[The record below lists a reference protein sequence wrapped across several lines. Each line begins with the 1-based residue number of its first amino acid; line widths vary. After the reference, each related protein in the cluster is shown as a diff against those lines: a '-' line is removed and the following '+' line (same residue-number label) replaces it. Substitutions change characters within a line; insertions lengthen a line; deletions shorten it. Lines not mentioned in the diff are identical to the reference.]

1 MANIKKRLSD
11 PMISKLR
18 RPKEKDGRL
27 EVSDDLVPGLMLR
40 VTTNGVKSFSVSYKV
55 AGEGGYS
62 KTGRPLRGSAHR
74 ATLGRYPFIKTKEA
88 RDKARLLLA
97 DADAG
102 INPQQIQFE
111 EHKERRSNTVRS
123 VAKRF
128 IAREC
133 KGHVASWKRI
143 ERSLELHVLPVLG
156 NKPIRDIKRADIHD
170 LLDAMGEDKGA
181 GVGAAREVRKQL
193 HKMFDWALD
202 REIIAAN
209 PAYKLKRK
217 DLKPN
222 KDAGRALT
230 DDELKAIWKAAGE
243 LRYPH
248 GPWIKMLML
257 TGQRRSDWAKASR
270 AEIDFERRCLEI
282 PAARYK
288 TGRDQVVPLV
298 GAAWEIVEH
307 LPIQTGDYL
316 FSTTGGRLAINSA
329 GRAKTKLDELAPTG
343 RPWRFHD
350 LRVTCETRMASLG
363 VKPDHFAAVLG
374 HVKQG
379 MEAIYNKHSYL
390 EEKRAALLMY
400 NDHLM
405 EVIGK

>member
-1 MANIKKRLSD
+1 
-11 PMISKLR
+11 
-18 RPKEKDGRL
+18 
-27 EVSDDLVPGLMLR
+27 
-40 VTTNGVKSFSVSYKV
+40 
-55 AGEGGYS
+55 
-62 KTGRPLRGSAHR
+62 
-74 ATLGRYPFIKTKEA
+74 
-88 RDKARLLLA
+88 
-97 DADAG
+97 
-102 INPQQIQFE
+102 
-111 EHKERRSNTVRS
+111 
-123 VAKRF
+123 
-128 IAREC
+128 
-133 KGHVASWKRI
+133 
-143 ERSLELHVLPVLG
+143 
-156 NKPIRDIKRADIHD
+156 
-170 LLDAMGEDKGA
+170 
-181 GVGAAREVRKQL
+181 
-193 HKMFDWALD
+193 
-202 REIIAAN
+202 
-209 PAYKLKRK
+209 
-217 DLKPN
+217 
-222 KDAGRALT
+222 
-230 DDELKAIWKAAGE
+230 
-243 LRYPH
+243 
-248 GPWIKMLML
+248 MLML